1 MVDALRGAAPVL
13 FCGNGGSSMDAGHL
27 AAELTGRF
35 AYDRPGLAAVNLADA
50 TAALTAIANDY
61 SYADVFARMATAI
74 GKPGDVLVGL
84 STSGNSANV
93 VRALAAGREAG
104 LVTVGLTG
112 RDGGQLA
119 AVAEHCIRVP
129 SDDTARVQEACL
141 HVGHTHLRA
150 RRAGDVPPGLSPPV
164 LRDGRPAG
172 GVRRPHQGGRS
183 ARSTT
188 SSPAARSA
196 SSPSPATNSSGSRH
210 AYTTR
215 AMPARRMC
223 WLQVTG
229 RDERSAHGSSDE

>member
-1 MVDALRGAAPVL
+1 MTSTLPRSTRTAALARARLVDAIAVKQAMLADDTVVVLATRVAGLMVDALRAGGTVL

-35 AYDRPGLAAVNLADA
+35 AYDRAGLAAVNLADA

-61 SYADVFARMATAI
+61 SYADAFARMATAI

-112 RDGGQLA
+112 RDGGRLA

-129 SDDTARVQEACL
+129 SDDTARIQEACL
-141 HVGHTHLRA
+141 HVGHTICELVEQEMFP
-150 RRAGDVPPGLSPPV
+150 RR
-164 LRDGRPAG
+164 
-172 GVRRPHQGGRS
+172 
-183 ARSTT
+183 
-188 SSPAARSA
+188 
-196 SSPSPATNSSGSRH
+196 
-210 AYTTR
+210 
-215 AMPARRMC
+215 
-223 WLQVTG
+223 
-229 RDERSAHGSSDE
+229 